1 MTRIVW
7 LHAVRDVP
15 ASSWDAVSAD
25 YELKGFATTG
35 GAAPGEGRYFWR
47 IMGTTH
53 GCIVVGDVENSLQH
67 VWDLAGPQARRQ
79 GQPVDEPVPGGRTPE
94 EFADL
99 LGGEG
104 TAGHYLNF
112 GCGCFRASRRVYEA
126 MPPPWFDFGY
136 DATLTQKTQCE
147 CARFAK
153 RLQAAGVVLCFSYTF
168 A

>member
-1 MTRIVW
+1 M
-7 LHAVRDVP
+7 
-15 ASSWDAVSAD
+15 
-25 YELKGFATTG
+25 
-35 GAAPGEGRYFWR
+35 
-47 IMGTTH
+47 
-53 GCIVVGDVENSLQH
+53 
-67 VWDLAGPQARRQ
+67 
-79 GQPVDEPVPGGRTPE
+79 
-94 EFADL
+94 
-99 LGGEG
+99 
-104 TAGHYLNF
+104 AGHYLNF